1 MIFHSWPVVADQLL
15 EKNVV
20 NHVHFVANT
29 LDTLWYLHDTLLET
43 S

>member
-20 NHVHFVANT
+20 NHVHFVANA
-29 LDTLWYLHDTLLET
+29 LDTL
-43 S
+43 